1 LVEISFNIKPI
12 NHNIM
17 YKIGTID
24 LKTGIGTP
32 GSGPL
37 PNILAVYTMLDE
49 TSRGVEYHPFITA

>member
-1 LVEISFNIKPI
+1 
-12 NHNIM
+12 M